1 MTNIENA
8 IITFDDWTKPY
19 EFFKSVSEK
28 LSGDDL
34 VLFQE
39 IWGEAINREIWRI
52 HDLILACKIT
62 HTFIRD
68 NYALDDHTIGLIVRA
83 ASYDWK

>member
-1 MTNIENA
+1 MTKIETA
-8 IITFDDWTKPY
+8 ITAFDNWAKPY

-34 VLFQE
+34 VLFQD
-39 IWGEAINREIWRI
+39 IWEKAIDREIWRI

-68 NYALDDHTIGLIVRA
+68 NYRLDDHAIGLIVRA